1 MKFYCSFY
9 SVLQICPDDEFCY
22 SKCIDILHLF
32 VFMSSINNYLILEAT
47 RLTGDVTGRT
57 ETTAGRS
64 EPTNHSAASERTRT
78 DQTLRNP
85 ERQREGTGTR
95 GEADD

>member
-1 MKFYCSFY
+1 MISFVTRNELTFYIFSF
-9 SVLQICPDDEFCY
+9 
-22 SKCIDILHLF
+22 
-32 VFMSSINNYLILEAT
+32 FMNSINDYLISEAT

-95 GEADD
+95 SEANDQ